1 MKNLFNRFLN
11 KFGFQVIKLNQKS
24 QPFKNQFQLSNISDL
39 KERGAKIGTNVDILD
54 NCIIDPDHC
63 FHITIGNNVTLAP
76 NVHILAHDASTK
88 KFIGY
93 TKIKNTT
100 IGNDVFIGANS
111 IIMPGVKIGNNVII
125 AAGSVVTKDVDN
137 NQLVGGNP
145 IQFIC
150 TTENYLLKV
159 KSQMN
164 NKNVFDE
171 NYIYQNLDISKK
183 SDRVMA
189 AEENN
194 VIFIP

>member
-1 MKNLFNRFLN
+1 MKNLFNRFLY

-125 AAGSVVTKDVDN
+125 AAGSVVTKDIDN

-164 NKNVFDE
+164 NNNVFDE

-189 AEENN
+189 ADENN

>member
-1 MKNLFNRFLN
+1 MKNLF
-11 KFGFQVIKLNQKS
+11 K
-24 QPFKNQFQLSNISDL
+24 LSNISDL

-93 TKIKNTT
+93 TKIKNTS